1 MTKEDKMIQVSAAD
15 YRDLLTLVI
24 NTKRIT
30 KVVLEDVV
38 KEGKEDS
45 CLSDISECFS
55 LLHNL
60 YEMLMEPLADEKGFV
75 QLMLEINKQKIKQE
89 KTGTNDEVAISIEQD
104 SMFHIKTMIAT
115 VTMLRQKI
123 RDDHGINLQIH

>member
-1 MTKEDKMIQVSAAD
+1 MTKENKTIQVSAAD

-38 KEGKEDS
+38 KEGREDS

-104 SMFHIKTMIAT
+104 SMFHVKTMIAT

>member
-104 SMFHIKTMIAT
+104 NMFHIKTMIAT